1 MTGPG
6 LPPGWPAMPFAE
18 AEKRLTAPGSPYA
31 VETRTIRGVPTRIW
45 VNAPGTL
52 RDLFLRA
59 QGHGERTFLVYRDE
73 RTTFSGFARRRSRS
87 PIT

>member
-1 MTGPG
+1 
-6 LPPGWPAMPFAE
+6 MPFAE
-18 AEKRLTAPGSPYA
+18 AEARLTAPGSPYA

-59 QGHGERTFLVYRDE
+59 QGHGDRTFLVYRDE
-73 RTTFSGFARRRSRS
+73 RTTSRASPRRRSRW